1 MSEICRSRR
10 IFVCVS
16 IDDYETNKRE
26 VHNLEEDKEEL
37 EEEEDRELKMVSE
50 LVGGKEEAQR
60 GSCLQS

>member
-16 IDDYETNKRE
+16 IDDNETNKRE

>member
-1 MSEICRSRR
+1 MFQLMIKEKFI
-10 IFVCVS
+10 IW
-16 IDDYETNKRE
+16 NKRE

-50 LVGGKEEAQR
+50 LVGGKEESQR